1 MQLHVTLHPQRDA
14 ALIEI
19 LQAIPNGER
28 AVRIRKALVD
38 CFVKAPEIAQ
48 AIHRLADVLEAKAI
62 EIPVSSTVPIQST
75 ETAPTLA
82 QKEAERQT
90 GLSLFKNF
98 GAWDED

>member
-1 MQLHVTLHPQRDA
+1 MHLHITLHSYRDA
-14 ALIEI
+14 DLMMI
-19 LQAIPNGER
+19 LKTIPNGER
-28 AVRIRKALVD
+28 AAKIRDALTAR
-38 CFVKAPEIAQ
+38 FVKAPEIAQ

-75 ETAPTLA
+75 ETASALA

-98 GAWDED
+98 GAFDDD